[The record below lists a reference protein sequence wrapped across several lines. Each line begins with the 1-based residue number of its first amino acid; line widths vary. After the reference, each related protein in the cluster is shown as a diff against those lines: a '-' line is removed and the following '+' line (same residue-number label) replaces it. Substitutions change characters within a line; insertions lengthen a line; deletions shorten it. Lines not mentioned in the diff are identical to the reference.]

1 MSNTAKIKIAPA
13 LCKEISSPYRGEA
26 LQIKMPKGSQYE
38 GYEFTYGYYGESST
52 IYYEIYRPSNYK
64 VKEFTL
70 VKSTRKEGERHK
82 RYRLKWAELATE
94 FADHQKQFDKSMLP
108 KALAYYNDYSYRG
121 RVEVSRNSKYTV
133 GGVEGN
139 WFWENDENKRRISA
153 KNFELICMLSE
164 DEAKEVNAY
173 IDELN
178 SLEEE
183 VYDLQRNGSLL
194 DVLRQAEYR
203 TREYAVLD
211 LKRKELISFIEDGI
225 SELENRMEALKE
237 KLDHYRGSS
246 EGGNANE

>member
-26 LQIKMPKGSQYE
+26 LQINMPKGSKYE
-38 GYEFTYGYYGESST
+38 GYEFTYGYYGSNST

-70 VKSTRKEGERHK
+70 VKSERKEGERHK
-82 RYRLKWAELATE
+82 RYRLKWEELATE
-94 FADHQKQFDKSMLP
+94 FADHQKQFDKSTLP
-108 KALAYYNDYSYRG
+108 KALAYYNDYNYRG
-121 RVEVSRNSKYTV
+121 CIELSRNGKYAV
-133 GGVEGN
+133 GGVEGK
-139 WFWENDENKRRISA
+139 WFWESDETRRRIYA
-153 KNFELICMLSE
+153 KNFEFISMLSE
-164 DEAKEVNAY
+164 DEAKEVSGH

-225 SELENRMEALKE
+225 SELKNRMETLKE
-237 KLDHYRGSS
+237 KLDHYQ
-246 EGGNANE
+246 GGAGK